1 MSDQLN
7 NAFVN
12 VPTGSSRGL
21 AVSNATYVHAIANDA
36 SLASGAV
43 ILTYTP
49 TTGVTAIVTGVSV
62 YLTSGAADTAVVSFI
77 LNSLDAD
84 VDITVASIAFG
95 AMTGASA
102 WVPLGITLDAGDVFE
117 PEVTTTDATETAD
130 VAIYATEVL

>member
-12 VPTGSSRGL
+12 VPTGTSAGL
-21 AVSNATYVHAIANDA
+21 KVKNATYAQAIANDA
-36 SLASGAV
+36 SLATGVV

-77 LNSLDAD
+77 LNSQGS

-102 WVPLGITLDAGDVFE
+102 WVPLGITLLDGDVFE
-117 PEVTTTDATETAD
+117 LLVTTTDASETAD
-130 VAIYATEVL
+130 VAIYASEIN